1 MKKLLL
7 MFLVLSVLA
16 VSATVSAHER
26 DQHQGNRDNNKHR
39 MTDARQ
45 SHNRD
50 MPWQWKERRDHFAA
64 ADHRLKPIHDKEF
77 NNRFHGLTAY
87 RWQNQHNK
95 GFWYKGH
102 YIKDAVL
109 FFNSSDELVRIGYM
123 HGGVFTVIHADHSRH
138 DHRDP
143 YFALWWNR

>member
-7 MFLVLSVLA
+7 MFLALSVLA
-16 VSATVSAHER
+16 VSTPVSAHER
-26 DQHQGNRDNNKHR
+26 DGHPGNRDNKKHHMAADR
-39 MTDARQ
+39 N
-45 SHNRD
+45 SHHRD
-50 MPWQWKERRDHFAA
+50 MPWQWNERRDRVAA
-64 ADHRLKPIHDKEF
+64 KDHRMERIHDREF
-77 NNRFHGLTAY
+77 NHRFHGLTAY
-87 RWQNQHNK
+87 RWQNHHHK

-123 HGGVFTVIHADHSRH
+123 HDGVFIVIHADHSRH